1 LALICLFRQLELS
14 ICPSLHLRDSI
25 EEHVNLT
32 GLVAVDIVKA
42 RLAHLSQFRHTITL
56 QNI

>member
-1 LALICLFRQLELS
+1 
-14 ICPSLHLRDSI
+14 LRDSI